1 MELGSGMVEVGVA
14 EAKKE
19 RLNHATRERKYVT
32 RVNLVQQRGRS
43 VAAKHATR
51 PFSVVGRSRQSMRHD
66 LLDGHAT
73 SLA

>member
-19 RLNHATRERKYVT
+19 RLNRATRERKYVT

-51 PFSVVGRSRQSMRHD
+51 PFRRSWHEFGLIIR
-66 LLDGHAT
+66 ANF
-73 SLA
+73 